1 MIFKVKSNIWEIAK
15 LFTKLGFISFGGPAA
30 HNAMM
35 EDEVVT
41 KRKWMSSQHFLDL
54 IGVTNLIP
62 GPNSTELAMLCGFHR
77 AGFPGLLIAG
87 AGFIFP
93 AMLITLLFAYLYFEF
108 GHLPTVEP
116 FLYGIKPAVIAI
128 ILNAVYRLSR
138 GAVKNWKL
146 VLIGLL
152 VLVSNL
158 LGINEITSIL
168 AGGILGVLLIYLT
181 NEKVI
186 NLKSFFPFYS
196 TLFISTFL
204 IQGETEISLTK
215 IFLIFLKIGTVLFG
229 GGYILVAY
237 LDGEIVRQLNWI
249 SREELLNAIAI
260 GQFTPGPILSAAT
273 FIGYQIKGIAG
284 ALAATVGVFLPSF
297 IFVLIVNPFINKL
310 RKSKIASS
318 FLDAVNISA
327 LAVMLAITFKLGH
340 EVLVD
345 WKAILIFLLSIFIVF
360 FYKKISVAW
369 IVLGS
374 AVLGYML
381 MVIETL

>member
-1 MIFKVKSNIWEIAK
+1 
-15 LFTKLGFISFGGPAA
+15 
-30 HNAMM
+30 
-35 EDEVVT
+35 
-41 KRKWMSSQHFLDL
+41 
-54 IGVTNLIP
+54 
-62 GPNSTELAMLCGFHR
+62 
-77 AGFPGLLIAG
+77 
-87 AGFIFP
+87 
-93 AMLITLLFAYLYFEF
+93 
-108 GHLPTVEP
+108 
-116 FLYGIKPAVIAI
+116 
-128 ILNAVYRLSR
+128 
-138 GAVKNWKL
+138 
-146 VLIGLL
+146 
-152 VLVSNL
+152 

-168 AGGILGVLLIYLT
+168 AGGILGVLFIYLT